1 MNGMGFQIATTETKG
16 RPPMQSTLFS
26 RRRAVGLLQGTAA
39 LVLLVAFLGGSSFVR
54 PQQEI
59 RFEISFP
66 RAVSSDAQDGRIIL
80 ILSSREGEE
89 PRFQYRIYDP
99 GTQPGFGIDVVGLAP
114 GEAAVVDGS
123 TLGFPVRG
131 LNDLPPGEY
140 RVQAVLNRYET
151 FHRGDGH
158 TVSLPPDQ
166 GEGQH
171 WNTKP
176 GNFYSSPLTV
186 RIDPSRGGTFRIEMN
201 QVVPPIPA
209 LEDTPWVK
217 HVQIQSDLLT
227 AFWGRPV
234 FLGAYVLLPYGFDDH
249 PEARY
254 PLVINHG
261 HFPRGFP
268 EFRETPATPDLTGY
282 DGTRAEY
289 AYDLYQ
295 KWTSNG
301 FPRMLIV
308 KIEHANPFYD
318 DSYAVNS
325 ENVGPYGD
333 AIVQELIPYL
343 EERFRGIGSG
353 WARTMYGGSTGGWEV
368 LGQQIFY
375 PDDFNGAWAFC
386 PDAIDFRQYEM
397 INIYEDENAYFME
410 SDWKRTPKIS
420 GRNWLGHPIVTVEED
435 MHWEMVLGSKSR
447 SGEQWAIW
455 EAVYGPVGSDGYP
468 APIWDPLT
476 GDIDHQVAEYW
487 RENNDLRYILE
498 RDWATLGPKLV
509 GKLHV
514 YTGDMD
520 SWHLNNAVYLMED
533 FLESTTGPYYAGHIE
548 YGDRYEHCWTGVHG
562 QPLRIQG
569 RTVIQRFLPQMAEH
583 ILRTAPEDADI
594 SSWRY

>member
-1 MNGMGFQIATTETKG
+1 M
-16 RPPMQSTLFS
+16 PSTLS
-26 RRRAVGLLQGTAA
+26 ARRVAFRLLPTAA
-39 LVLLVAFLGGSSFVR
+39 APLLLFVFLVGFTTLR
-54 PQQEI
+54 TQQGV

-66 RAVSSDAQDGRIIL
+66 REVSADAQDGRIIL
-80 ILSSREGEE
+80 IISSRPGDE

-99 GTQPGFGIDVVGLAP
+99 GTQAGFGIDVVGLQP
-114 GEAAVVDGS
+114 NQTTVVDAS
-123 TLGFPVRG
+123 TFGFPIRS
-131 LNDLPPGEY
+131 LADLPPGSY

-151 FHRGDGH
+151 FVRGDGH
-158 TVSLPPDQ
+158 TVSMPPDQ

-176 GNFYSSPLTV
+176 GNFYSTPQTV
-186 RIDPSRGGTFRIEMN
+186 RLDPSRGGTVRVELD
-201 QVVPPIPA
+201 QVIPPIPA
-209 LEDTPWVK
+209 PEDTPWVK
-217 HVQIQSDLLT
+217 HVRIQSELLS
-227 AFWGRPV
+227 AFWGRPMY
-234 FLGAYVLLPYGFDDH
+234 LGAYVLLPYGFHDH

-254 PLVINHG
+254 PLVVNHG

-268 EFRETPATPDLTGY
+268 ELRVTPPTPDLTGF
-282 DGTRAEY
+282 DRTRAEY
-289 AYDLYQ
+289 AYKLYQ
-295 KWTSNG
+295 RWTSND

-333 AIVQELIPYL
+333 AIAHELIPYL
-343 EERFRGIGSG
+343 EERFRGIGEG
-353 WARTMYGGSTGGWEV
+353 WARAMYGGSTGGWEV

-375 PDDFNGAWAFC
+375 PDEFNGAWLFC

-397 INIYEDENAYFME
+397 IDIYNDDNAYFME

-447 SGEQWAIW
+447 SGQQWAIW
-455 EAVYGPVGSDGYP
+455 EAVYSPVGDDGYP

-476 GDIDHQVAEYW
+476 GDIDREVAEFW
-487 RENNDLRYILE
+487 RENYDLRYILE

-509 GKLHV
+509 GKLHI

-533 FLESTTGPYYAGHIE
+533 FLESTQEPYYAGHIE

-562 QPLRIQG
+562 EPLRIQG
-569 RTVIQRFLPQMAEH
+569 RTVIQRFLPQMKEH
-583 ILRTAPEDADI
+583 MLRTAPAGADI

>member
-1 MNGMGFQIATTETKG
+1 MLSLMNDRCRALRLLPVPAILTILIFGMSGFTSE
-16 RPPMQSTLFS
+16 
-26 RRRAVGLLQGTAA
+26 
-39 LVLLVAFLGGSSFVR
+39 R
-54 PQQEI
+54 PQTGL
-59 RFEISFP
+59 RFEISYSAGLSNDP
-66 RAVSSDAQDGRIIL
+66 QDGRIIL
-80 ILSSREGEE
+80 IVSNRPGAE
-89 PRFQYRIYDP
+89 PRFQYRIYSP
-99 GTQPGFGIDVVGLAP
+99 ETQPGFGIDVVGLDP
-114 GEAAVVDGS
+114 GETAVIDGS
-123 TLGFPVRG
+123 TFGFPV
-131 LNDLPPGEY
+131 LSTNDLPPGDY
-140 RVQAVLNRYET
+140 VVQAVLNRYET
-151 FHRGDGH
+151 YVRADGH
-158 TVSLPPDQ
+158 TVSLPPDR

-176 GNFYSSPLTV
+176 GNFYSTPQTV
-186 RIDPSRGGTFRIEMN
+186 RLDPARGGTVSIEMD
-201 QVVPPIPA
+201 QVIPPIPA
-209 LEDTPWVK
+209 PEDTRWVK
-217 HVQIQSDLLT
+217 HVQIQSELLT
-227 AFWGRPV
+227 AFWGRPTY
-234 FLGAYVLLPYGFDDH
+234 LGAYVLLPYGFSDH

-261 HFPRGFP
+261 HFPRGFQ
-268 EFRETPATPDLTGY
+268 EFSDRPPTPDLTGF
-282 DGTRAEY
+282 DRTRAEY
-289 AYDLYQ
+289 AYKLYQ
-295 KWTSNG
+295 KWTSND

-308 KIEHANPFYD
+308 KIEHANQFYD

-343 EERFRGIGSG
+343 EDRFRGIGEA

-368 LGQQIFY
+368 LGQQVLY
-375 PDDFNGAWAFC
+375 PDDFNGAWSFC

-397 INIYEDENAYFME
+397 INIYDDDNAYFME

-447 SGEQWAIW
+447 SGQQWAIW
-455 EAVYGPVGSDGYP
+455 EAVYSPVGSDGYP
-468 APIWDPLT
+468 APIWDPMT
-476 GDIDHQVAEYW
+476 GDIDHEVAEYW
-487 RENNDLRYILE
+487 RENYDLRYILE

-509 GKLHV
+509 GKLHI

-533 FLESTTGPYYAGHIE
+533 FLESTTDPYYAGHIE

-583 ILRTAPEDADI
+583 MLRTAPAGADI

>member
-1 MNGMGFQIATTETKG
+1 MSRVPSRSFPLPKG
-16 RPPMQSTLFS
+16 RLLMPSTLS
-26 RRRAVGLLQGTAA
+26 ARRGAFRLLPPVAT
-39 LVLLVAFLGGSSFVR
+39 LAFLITILGGFAILH
-54 PQQEI
+54 PQQGL

-66 RAVSSDAQDGRIIL
+66 RELSLGAQDGRIIL
-80 ILSSREGEE
+80 IVSNRPGQE

-99 GTQPGFGIDVVGLAP
+99 GTQPGFGIDVVGLQP

-123 TLGFPVRG
+123 TFGFPVRS
-131 LNDLPPGEY
+131 LNDLPAGEY
-140 RVQAVLNRYET
+140 RVQAILNRYET
-151 FHRGDGH
+151 FVRGDGH

-176 GNFYSSPLTV
+176 GNLHSAPQTV
-186 RIDPSRGGTFRIEMN
+186 QLDPAQCKTVKVELD
-201 QVVPPIPA
+201 QVIPPIPP

-217 HVQIQSDLLT
+217 HVQIQSELLST
-227 AFWGRPV
+227 FWGRPM

-249 PEARY
+249 PDARY

-268 EFRETPATPDLTGY
+268 EFRHTPPTPDLANY
-282 DGTRAEY
+282 DRTRAEY
-289 AYDLYQ
+289 GYALYQ
-295 KWTSNG
+295 KWTSSD
-301 FPRMLIV
+301 FPRMLVV
-308 KIEHANPFYD
+308 KIEHANPYYD

-343 EERFRGIGSG
+343 EERFRGIGAG
-353 WARTMYGGSTGGWEV
+353 WARAMYGGSTGGWEV

-375 PDDFNGAWAFC
+375 PNEYNGAWSFC

-397 INIYEDENAYFME
+397 IDIYNDENAYFME

-447 SGEQWAIW
+447 SGQQWAIW
-455 EAVYGPVGSDGYP
+455 EAVYSPVASDGYP

-476 GDIDHQVAEYW
+476 GDIEHRVAEYW
-487 RENNDLRYILE
+487 RENYDLRYILE

-509 GKLHV
+509 GKLHI

-533 FLESTTGPYYAGHIE
+533 FLENTSEPYYGGHIE
-548 YGDRYEHCWTGVHG
+548 YGDRYEHCWSGVHG
-562 QPLRIQG
+562 EPLRIQ
-569 RTVIQRFLPQMAEH
+569 RLTTIQRFLPQMAEH
-583 ILRTAPEDADI
+583 MLRTAPAGADI